1 MKTRLITLLIVASLF
16 AISAAMLFSAVGIG
30 EGRFT

>member
-1 MKTRLITLLIVASLF
+1 MMKTRLITLLIVASLF
-16 AISAAMLFSAVGIG
+16 ALYAAMFSPIGIG